1 MGTASLRRRAA
12 LCALGAAGALLVSP
26 APALA
31 HGIIGKPD
39 LPVPRWLFAW
49 AAAVVL
55 IVSFVALSV
64 MWRRPRLQNV
74 IAHRVAGLPGLL
86 RPACGAVGL
95 FFFCLTVYA
104 GLAGEQVLPPSN
116 IAPTMVYALFWVG
129 FAFASLF
136 GDVFRAFN
144 PWLAFAE
151 GAAWLARK
159 ARIRRPFAVA
169 PYPRWLGRW
178 PAAAGVFAFAW
189 MELIYVEKDTPRNL
203 GIVALAYALLM
214 LAGMAVYGIETWS
227 YRGDAFSVYFNL
239 FSRLSPLSWR
249 RRQLDARTALS
260 GIVDLELWPG
270 TLALIIVMIG
280 TITFD
285 GLQQGPLYMN
295 HIYPAVEEP
304 LAGLGPTV
312 AVELAGS
319 IVMVGVVLLVGAAY
333 RLGILGMSTVDRDT
347 PQRVLALRFAHSLVP
362 IALAYALAHYFSL
375 LVYQVQAFYFLIS
388 DPLGNGA
395 NYFGTAGGM
404 INFTFLTPNS
414 IWYFQVAA
422 LLIGHVCALALAHDR
437 AIALY
442 RDPVQAVRSQYWMLV
457 VMVFFTCLG
466 LWLLSAAA

>member
-1 MGTASLRRRAA
+1 MSIAALRRRAA
-12 LCALGAAGALLVSP
+12 LCSLCAAGALLAAP

-55 IVSFVALSV
+55 IVSFAALSV
-64 MWRRPRLQNV
+64 MWREPRLQNV
-74 IAHRVAGLPGLL
+74 VAHKIASLPSLL
-86 RPACGAVGL
+86 RPACGAIGL

-116 IAPTMVYALFWVG
+116 IAPTVVYALFWVG

-151 GAAWLARK
+151 GASWLG
-159 ARIRRPFAVA
+159 RRVGLRLPFRQAA
-169 PYPRWLGRW
+169 YPRWLGHW
-178 PAAAGVFAFAW
+178 PAAVGVFAFAW
-189 MELIYVEKDTPRNL
+189 MELIYVEKDTPRVL
-203 GIVALAYALLM
+203 GVVALAYALVM
-214 LAGMAVYGIETWS
+214 LAGMSVYGIEVWS

-239 FSRLSPLSWR
+239 FSRLSPLRWR
-249 RRQLDARTALS
+249 RRRLEGRTVLS
-260 GIVDLELWPG
+260 GVVDLEMWPG
-270 TLALIIVMIG
+270 TLALIVVMIG

-295 HIYPAVEEP
+295 HIFPAIQER
-304 LAGLGPTV
+304 LAGLGPTP
-312 AVELAGS
+312 AVELTGTA
-319 IVMVGVVLLVGAAY
+319 VMVAVVLLVGGAY
-333 RLGILGMSTVDRDT
+333 RLGILGMSTVDRDR
-347 PQRVLALRFAHSLVP
+347 PQRLLALRFAHALVP

-388 DPLGNGA
+388 DPLGTGA
-395 NYFGTAGGM
+395 NYFGTAGGL
-404 INFTFLTPNS
+404 INFTVLTPNA

-422 LLIGHVCALALAHDR
+422 LLIGHVAALALAHDR